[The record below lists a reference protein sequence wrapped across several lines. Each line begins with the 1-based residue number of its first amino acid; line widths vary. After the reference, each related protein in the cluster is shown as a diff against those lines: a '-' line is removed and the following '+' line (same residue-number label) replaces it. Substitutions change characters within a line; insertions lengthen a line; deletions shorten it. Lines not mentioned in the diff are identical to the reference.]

1 MLKEMGFIKA
11 DAEVREIL
19 SPSPCPINYFLE
31 MNRGGNA

>member
-19 SPSPCPINYFLE
+19 SPRVGVRVFA
-31 MNRGGNA
+31 R